1 MPDFTINRI
10 AVLTIWAE
18 DVLAVLHFY
27 RDVLGLAEYPD
38 HGRHPALKLN
48 GSSLVILSGT
58 PHPASNADP
67 AQFPLF
73 ALAVD
78 DLDQVVAHLRAHDIA
93 LSSDIQQ
100 HGAVRWIIFNDPAG
114 NLIELVQNHP

>member
-10 AVLTIWAE
+10 VVLTIWAE
-18 DVLAVLHFY
+18 DIPAAVHFY
-27 RDVLGLAEYPD
+27 RDVLELAELPD
-38 HGRHPALKLN
+38 HGSHPTLKLN
-48 GSSLVILSGT
+48 GSFLIILKGT
-58 PHPASNADP
+58 PRPATDADP

-78 DLDQVVAHLRAHDIA
+78 DLDQAVARLRAHDIA
-93 LSSDIQQ
+93 LLSDIKQN
-100 HGAVRWIIFNDPAG
+100 GALRWIVFNDPAG